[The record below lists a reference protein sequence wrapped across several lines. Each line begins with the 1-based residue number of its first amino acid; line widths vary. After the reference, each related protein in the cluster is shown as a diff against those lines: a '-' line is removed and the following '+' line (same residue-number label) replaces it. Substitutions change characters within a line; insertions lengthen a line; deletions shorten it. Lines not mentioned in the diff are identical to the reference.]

1 MRRICVLAAIAA
13 LSVSSLSAAPKKAPK
28 PGPRLVEVRTCPIT
42 GEKVKGNGSG
52 SEVVGKYK
60 VYFCCAGCQPA
71 LDKMNA
77 KDKAAKVA
85 VAAKKDATPSKT

>member
-1 MRRICVLAAIAA
+1 MRLIIGLIAVAAIAA
-13 LSVSSLSAAPKKAPK
+13 SPVSAAPKKAPK
-28 PGPRLVEVRTCPIT
+28 LVEVRTCPIT

-52 SEVVGKYK
+52 SEIVGKYK

-85 VAAKKDATPSKT
+85 AAAKKDAAPKKS